1 MNKNSTRASVIYD
14 VHTRHGDGSPLG
26 ALAYAYRLP
35 DPRALASY
43 QHEPRVALG
52 LIAGLL
58 RDRLALLYDGEWE
71 VHQMDDLGRLRLTG
85 DLDAWRRLLWP
96 RIRPQDKF
104 PDTQVLGE
112 LYGEKIAG
120 RIKRREREEARKQAT
135 P

>member
-1 MNKNSTRASVIYD
+1 MNKNSARASVIYD

-35 DPRALASY
+35 DPR
-43 QHEPRVALG
+43 VALG

-71 VHQMDDLGRLRLTG
+71 VYQMDDLGCLRLTG

-104 PDTQVLGE
+104 PDTQVLGG
-112 LYGEKIAG
+112 LYREKIAG
-120 RIKRREREEARKQAT
+120 RIKRREREEARERAT